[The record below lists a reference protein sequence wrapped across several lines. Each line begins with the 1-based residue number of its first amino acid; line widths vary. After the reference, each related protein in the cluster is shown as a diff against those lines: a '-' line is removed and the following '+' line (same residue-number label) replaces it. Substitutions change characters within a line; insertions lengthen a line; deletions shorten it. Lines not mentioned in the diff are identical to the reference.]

1 MLSRQ
6 SAAPSSYND
15 TARSFRSFFNRRI
28 PLWEGHTRPALEKPV
43 DALTAGHGDRAALV
57 EFLGHVAKGFS
68 PSAFGNTFAQE
79 TRDGCTRTRSGKPA
93 KIQELARF
101 LVAEPDHRGV
111 AKMLWRLSELNA
123 TDSHFAAIET
133 DCHREFWDAVRL
145 GDFDTPDTGLAD
157 ITHRRTY
164 SRPKPPEKAI
174 SIIHKAK
181 GLECDS
187 VIVMPCDAK
196 TFPDKPDARC
206 LLYVALSRAKSR
218 LMLVVSTKNPS
229 PLLVIYVLGSP
240 SRPVCDHGSATT
252 QCVNDSTV
260 QERVAVQTI
269 LAHVGGSLPI
279 AAARFGPS

>member
-1 MLSRQ
+1 MPTTSTFRPRTRWAVATTRFSSVLSRQ

-28 PLWEGHTRPALEKPV
+28 PLWEGHTRPALEKLV
-43 DALTAGHGDRAALV
+43 DALTAGHGDRAALAAALV

-68 PSAFGNTFAQE
+68 PSAVGNTFAQE
-79 TRDGCTRTRSGKPA
+79 TRDGCTRARSGKPA

-101 LVAEPDHRGV
+101 LVA
-111 AKMLWRLSELNA
+111 ELNA

-133 DCHREFWDAVRL
+133 DCHREFWDAVSL
-145 GDFDTPDTGLAD
+145 GDFDTPDAGLAD

-218 LMLVVSTKNPS
+218 LMLVVSTNNPS
-229 PLLVIYVLGSP
+229 PLFVI
-240 SRPVCDHGSATT
+240 
-252 QCVNDSTV
+252 
-260 QERVAVQTI
+260 
-269 LAHVGGSLPI
+269 
-279 AAARFGPS
+279 